1 MPGALAWPPPAPG
14 ARAAIGQAL
23 SASDYRSSGQ
33 LWLQAPHSFQPSA
46 ALGRGQ
52 ALRAAIAGRN
62 QPQRCCG
69 PAGRASPAGTHVCKR
84 SPRGVCW
91 LSGCCLG
98 GNSEPE
104 AHLAAH
110 PGGGMLLGTLSAA
123 LPLSALKAG
132 YVPVPRGGCSGMS
145 RTMSST
151 ACLSQ
156 APKNVLGLDPWS
168 CGGTLSFGLLKAV
181 CVCAGEG
188 AAGAFPLGKGS
199 AQFLRTQ
206 CTSPLG
212 HAPAYVSCSTARA
225 ACPPVLWAG
234 ARRGPFPWPT
244 AQHSALLLLCFTE
257 QALAPCPQPAALR
270 ALREEE
276 GAPLSTTGGLQEYK
290 IPGGG
295 SQPRAVEGRGVQRC
309 PIQVPAGP
317 RAAQQGTPG
326 AHPCI
331 PLLHGGTLGL
341 GGTWQWGRPW
351 GGDVAAGLHSSA
363 VWVSTLSCL
372 ADE

>member
-1 MPGALAWPPPAPG
+1 M
-14 ARAAIGQAL
+14 
-23 SASDYRSSGQ
+23 
-33 LWLQAPHSFQPSA
+33 
-46 ALGRGQ
+46 
-52 ALRAAIAGRN
+52 
-62 QPQRCCG
+62 
-69 PAGRASPAGTHVCKR
+69 
-84 SPRGVCW
+84 
-91 LSGCCLG
+91 GC
-98 GNSEPE
+98 
-104 AHLAAH
+104 
-110 PGGGMLLGTLSAA
+110 
-123 LPLSALKAG
+123 
-132 YVPVPRGGCSGMS
+132 PV
-145 RTMSST
+145 
-151 ACLSQ
+151 

-188 AAGAFPLGKGS
+188 AAGAFLLGKGS
-199 AQFLRTQ
+199 VQFLRTQ

-244 AQHSALLLLCFTE
+244 AQHSALLLLLLCFTE

-270 ALREEE
+270 ALGEEVR
-276 GAPLSTTGGLQEYK
+276 APLSTTGGLEEYK